1 MSQTLNVLSIDFD
14 YFQKVSKR
22 CSYEL
27 LSSQLDLSTELSI
40 FTWSGYYNN
49 PNSAKELQ
57 TVGILEDELNHLKI
71 QKGKNYE

>member
-14 YFQKVSKR
+14 YFQKVSKDVLMNCYPAR
-22 CSYEL
+22 
-27 LSSQLDLSTELSI
+27 LDLSIELSI

-71 QKGKNYE
+71 